1 MDVTIT
7 VRVCDICKRRDRN
20 ATRFTLT
27 PDEGKP
33 RQRDLCDEDAAP
45 VLAVFGEDAL
55 KATEDDS
62 ADSPAPQEPAAKKA
76 PAKKAAAK
84 KAVAKK
90 TTAKK
95 TAAGT
100 RRPRR
105 TPVRTLAEIEAE
117 KKAKAAEQ
125 T

>member
-20 ATRFTLT
+20 ATRYTLT
-27 PDEGKP
+27 PDEGEP
-33 RQRDLCDEDAAP
+33 RQRDLCDEDAAA
-45 VLAVFGEDAL
+45 VLAVFVEDVE
-55 KATEDDS
+55 KVSEDDS

-90 TTAKK
+90 T
-95 TAAGT
+95 AGT

-105 TPVRTLAEIEAE
+105 TPVRTIEEIEAE
-117 KKAKAAEQ
+117 KKAKAGQ
-125 T
+125 S